1 MKQILAM
8 LIPIIALSIPI
19 VAIASNAWL
28 KGLKLKADAARDGLS
43 RGADDRLAVLE
54 DEVAHLRHELMEAQ
68 ERIDF
73 TERLL
78 ARRSE
83 EAAQLNRPSH

>member
-8 LIPIIALSIPI
+8 LIPILALTIPI
-19 VAIASNAWL
+19 VAIATNAWL
-28 KGLKLKADAARDGLS
+28 KMARLKADAARDGLGP
-43 RGADDRLAVLE
+43 GADHRMAALE
-54 DEVAHLRHELMEAQ
+54 DEVAQLRSELMEAQ

-78 ARRSE
+78 ARQSD
-83 EAAQLNRPSH
+83 EAAQLNRPAS

>member
-1 MKQILAM
+1 M
-8 LIPIIALSIPI
+8 LIPILALTIPI

-28 KGLKLKADAARDGLS
+28 KGLKLKADAAREGLGG
-43 RGADDRLAVLE
+43 GADHRLAALE
-54 DEVAHLRHELMEAQ
+54 DEVAHLRSELVEAQ

-78 ARRSE
+78 ARRSD
-83 EAAQLNRPSH
+83 EAAQLNRPSN

>member
-8 LIPIIALSIPI
+8 LIPILALTIPI
-19 VAIASNAWL
+19 VAIAANSWVKVA
-28 KGLKLKADAARDGLS
+28 KLKADAGRDGIGP
-43 RGADDRLAVLE
+43 GADERLAALE
-54 DEVAHLRHELMEAQ
+54 DEVAQLRGELVEAQ

-78 ARRSE
+78 TRNSE
-83 EAAQLNRPSH
+83 EAAQLNRPSN